1 MNLSKIRIDK
11 SIVVCGFSLRNRTE
25 SIDGNSITLSS
36 YRVANISIY
45 IDVYYIINRKD
56 KLSCWSWSKDS
67 VGTTKSS

>member
-67 VGTTKSS
+67 VGATKSS